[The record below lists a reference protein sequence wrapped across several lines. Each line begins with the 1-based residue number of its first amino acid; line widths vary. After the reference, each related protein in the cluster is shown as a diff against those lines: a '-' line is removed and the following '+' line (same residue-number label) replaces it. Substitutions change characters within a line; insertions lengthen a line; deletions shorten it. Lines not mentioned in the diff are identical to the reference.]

1 MMVKSGKNKSSF
13 GKVSFQAAALI
24 VVVIVLSLGSAL
36 SKEIYR
42 EYRIKKEIDV
52 LKSEIGAMEKDNYQL
67 SQLIEYYK
75 TDEYKEAEARKR
87 LNLKAEGEQVV
98 MIDEKDKSAEEVK
111 AEEVAQQASVPNRIK
126 WWNYFFASR
135 QTNS

>member
-1 MMVKSGKNKSSF
+1 MALRVGKKKSSL

-24 VVVIVLSLGSAL
+24 VVVVVLSLGSAL

-42 EYRIKKEIDV
+42 EYRIKKDIDA
-52 LKSEIGAMEKDNYQL
+52 LKTEIGAMEKDNYQL

-111 AEEVAQQASVPNRIK
+111 ADQVAQQASVPNRTK

-135 QTNS
+135 G